1 MGSITNT
8 IKRERKK
15 ERDHK
20 PYYIVTEREK
30 KKERKRET
38 DVENIVVSRRR
49 NRHGQSNTDKVK
61 LPIYN
66 AEKERKKE
74 RKAEIYKNYISFVV
88 WEDIKRQRQR
98 RRVCPHD
105 LSKEK
110 INQFTLHHLSS
121 SFKT

>member
-8 IKRERKK
+8 IKRDRKK

-30 KKERKRET
+30 KKERKKERDGSREYS
-38 DVENIVVSRRR
+38 IRRR

-61 LPIYN
+61 LTIYN
-66 AEKERKKE
+66 ADKEKEREKERK
-74 RKAEIYKNYISFVV
+74 RAEIYKTYISFVV

-98 RRVCPHD
+98 RRVCPRVRFYPR
-105 LSKEK
+105 KR
-110 INQFTLHHLSS
+110 
-121 SFKT
+121 